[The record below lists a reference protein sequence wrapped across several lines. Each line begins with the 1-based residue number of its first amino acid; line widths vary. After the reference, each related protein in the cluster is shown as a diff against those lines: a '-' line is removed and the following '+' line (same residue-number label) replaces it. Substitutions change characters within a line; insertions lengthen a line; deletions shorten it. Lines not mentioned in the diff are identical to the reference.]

1 MKLYEKLYT
10 EIKDKIIS
18 GYYQN
23 NQKLPSIRDMHYQQ
37 SVSISTVQEA
47 YRLLEDTGFAISKPK
62 SGYYVQQ
69 PKADIRLPD
78 ISHPIQQ
85 PVDVAHW
92 DELRALLSTKNDAG
106 FIAFG
111 RGNPETNVTTL
122 KPLQH
127 IHIKLARYQAQD
139 IFTSEVGLGVLALRK
154 QIAHLMHKSGCQ
166 IHPDDIQI
174 TTGCQEALSLSLKA
188 LTKPGDLVAID
199 SPSFYGSIQA
209 IKSNGLKVL
218 EIPTHPETGISLS
231 ALEMALEQWPIKV
244 IQLIP
249 TSNNPLGYIM
259 PDEKKKRLLK
269 LAAKYDIAIIE
280 DDIYGDLIY
289 QNPRPRSIKS
299 FDTEGRVLMCSSFSK
314 TVAPGLR
321 VGWVAAGQYGKVVTH
336 LKFITSLASATLPQL
351 VMAEF
356 IEQGYYEKHIRISK
370 KRYQHSR
377 DAVINWV
384 QRYFPEGTRMTY
396 PQGGFNLW
404 IELPEQIDSFV
415 LNDNLAQ
422 VNIGIAPGPLFSCTG
437 KHQNCFRLNYM
448 SEPNSSIEKAIK
460 TIGDEAKKMQQLII
474 QKNKQEVS

>member
-1 MKLYEKLYT
+1 MKLYEQLYT
-10 EIKDKIIS
+10 DIKNKILN
-18 GYYQN
+18 GDYQN
-23 NQKLPSIRDMHYQQ
+23 NEKLPSIRDMRYEQN
-37 SVSISTVQEA
+37 VSISTVQEA

-62 SGYYVQQ
+62 SGYYVLQ
-69 PKADIRLPD
+69 PLTDIQLPD
-78 ISHPIQQ
+78 ISHPKQQ

-92 DELRALLSTKNDAG
+92 DEVHALTSTKTQDG

-111 RGNPETNVTTL
+111 RGNPKVHLKTL
-122 KPLQH
+122 KPLQR
-127 IHIKLARYQAQD
+127 IHIKIARHQSQE
-139 IFTSEVGLGVLALRK
+139 FLKSEVGIGVKAIRI
-154 QIAHLMHKSGCQ
+154 QIASLMEKAGRK
-166 IHPDDIQI
+166 IHPDDIVI

-188 LTKPGDLVAID
+188 VTKPGDIVAID

-218 EIPTHPETGISLS
+218 EIPTHPETGISLT

-259 PDEKKKRLLK
+259 PDEKKQRLLK

-289 QNPRPRSIKS
+289 KNPRPRSIKS

-314 TVAPGLR
+314 TVSAGLR
-321 VGWVAAGQYGKVVTH
+321 VGWVAAGQYVEIVTH

-351 VMAEF
+351 AMAEF
-356 IEQGYYEKHIRISK
+356 IAQGYYKKHIRATK
-370 KRYQHSR
+370 KQYQYNR

-384 QRYFPEGTRMTY
+384 QRYFPEGTKMTF

-404 IELPEQIDSFV
+404 IELPEEINSFM
-415 LNDNLAQ
+415 LNEKLARYK
-422 VNIGIAPGPLFSCTG
+422 IGIAPGPLFSCTG
-437 KHQNCFRLNYM
+437 KYQNCFRLNYV
-448 SEPNSSIEKAIK
+448 SEPDSSIEQAINI
-460 TIGDEAKKMQQLII
+460 IGDQAKLLLR
-474 QKNKQEVS
+474 